1 MCMYVQHLYQMYM
14 IKCIMMVTLIR
25 GDKRPGQCFT
35 AALLI
40 NRHNV
45 LIAAASHGC
54 CSDKKMP
61 ILRRVYNR
69 AHTIEIVHNKIH
81 LQSKL
86 KTKIK
91 KVMTRNGMTSHD
103 KY

>member
-1 MCMYVQHLYQMYM
+1 MYVQHLYQMYM
-14 IKCIMMVTLIR
+14 IKCIMMVTSMGR

-54 CSDKKMP
+54 CSDNKMP

-69 AHTIEIVHNKIH
+69 AHAIEIVHNKIH

>member
-1 MCMYVQHLYQMYM
+1 M

-54 CSDKKMP
+54 CSDNKML

-81 LQSKL
+81 LQL
-86 KTKIK
+86 QKTKIK
-91 KVMTRNGMTSHD
+91 KVMPRNVRASAEKIRITTATVTN

>member
-1 MCMYVQHLYQMYM
+1 MYM

-54 CSDKKMP
+54 CSDKKDA
-61 ILRRVYNR
+61 N
-69 AHTIEIVHNKIH
+69 IEKS
-81 LQSKL
+81 LQ
-86 KTKIK
+86 
-91 KVMTRNGMTSHD
+91 
-103 KY
+103 

>member
-45 LIAAASHGC
+45 LIAAHGC
-54 CSDKKMP
+54 CSDNKMP

-69 AHTIEIVHNKIH
+69 AHTIEIVHNKVH